1 MPDLSSWPLFGRRF
15 QESIQQQSARTW
27 CSLRLVSAISS
38 SQILYCTVY
47 SYTRLLPFLSL
58 GDKVYCPL
66 ETELK
71 RRRKQLA
78 AAAFY
83 DLEGTLVSTNLV
95 HTLGFY
101 ARNQPNLVRSFTKS
115 AATLLS
121 VPLFAV
127 SDQYSRKV
135 FNDLFFKRYKGETED
150 RMRFFADDLFEEVL
164 KPAVYPGAFE
174 LIEKSR
180 SLGLRQVVVTGALD
194 FSVKPLMEYLEI
206 TDYVANRL
214 EFVKGV
220 ATGRLLPPVLAA
232 ATKASWIRTFAE
244 REALSLSE
252 SFAYSDSISDL
263 PMLSIVGHPAAV
275 NPDLRLRQ
283 TALHHDWP
291 ILNLK

>member
-1 MPDLSSWPLFGRRF
+1 MLHDRLPKSTGIRYDFPLYTK
-15 QESIQQQSARTW
+15 APRT
-27 CSLRLVSAISS
+27 SPSHFTTDFT
-38 SQILYCTVY
+38 CTD
-47 SYTRLLPFLSL
+47 FLEDS
-58 GDKVYCPL
+58 V
-66 ETELK
+66 
-71 RRRKQLA
+71 A

-101 ARNQPNLVRSFTKS
+101 AKNQQGLLRTFKKS
-115 AATLLS
+115 ASTLLS
-121 VPLFAV
+121 IPLFAV
-127 SDQYSRKV
+127 TDQYSRKV
-135 FNDLFFKRYKGETED
+135 FNDLFFKRYKGESED
-150 RMRFFADDLFEEVL
+150 RLRFFAGELFEDVL

-194 FSVKPLMEYLEI
+194 LSVKPLMQYLGIE
-206 TDYVANRL
+206 DYVANRL
-214 EFVKGV
+214 EFVNGV

-244 REALSLSE
+244 REGISLSD
-252 SFAYSDSISDL
+252 SFAYSDSMSDL
-263 PMLSIVGHPAAV
+263 PMLSVVGHPAAV
-275 NPDLRLRQ
+275 NPDMRLRQ